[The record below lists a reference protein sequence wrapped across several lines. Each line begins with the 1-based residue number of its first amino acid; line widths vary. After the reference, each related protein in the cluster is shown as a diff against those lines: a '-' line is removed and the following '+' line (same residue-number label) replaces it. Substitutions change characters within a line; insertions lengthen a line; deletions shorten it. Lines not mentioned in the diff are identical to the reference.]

1 MWCVVFF
8 LDDDTYEVIP
18 NIWVCSESKE
28 LTYFPNVEGFK
39 LYEII
44 KNRTIPAKEW
54 PIYKINV
61 LAEYAD
67 FHYAQVQ
74 CEEARC
80 GNVISNND
88 ESNSQQI
95 NAGKGQRVRKPN
107 IKLSEY
113 TSLNTD
119 DEELGIST
127 SFRKIDHK
135 KSGSQ
140 TTADLKQNLT
150 EHDASSSKDDGDA
163 TLTRFP
169 RIDYKSG
176 NLGGNKQTT
185 GVAKVIAMCDD
196 NENNIILNNMVEDI
210 SYNTKI
216 VDNISLIVTKLEE
229 ITLKNEEFQ
238 RRMFRQQFIIQN
250 KLADLESLIVTLST
264 TTDKTKETTT
274 DEQVILEI
282 WKLFPLANT
291 ENLNIVEQT
300 LLDNTLFKDVARK
313 FSLVGGDT
321 AKEITRNILYLMLT
335 NDFAANY
342 SFDGAK
348 GKLKFKSLKL
358 YELLLA
364 SIRSNLK
371 TENATESDILP
382 ELRQW
387 LAQAKFRKRK

>member
-1 MWCVVFF
+1 MCLFM
-8 LDDDTYEVIP
+8 
-18 NIWVCSESKE
+18 
-28 LTYFPNVEGFK
+28 
-39 LYEII
+39 
-44 KNRTIPAKEW
+44 
-54 PIYKINV
+54 
-61 LAEYAD
+61 
-67 FHYAQVQ
+67 HY
-74 CEEARC
+74 
-80 GNVISNND
+80 
-88 ESNSQQI
+88 
-95 NAGKGQRVRKPN
+95 
-107 IKLSEY
+107 
-113 TSLNTD
+113 
-119 DEELGIST
+119 
-127 SFRKIDHK
+127 
-135 KSGSQ
+135 
-140 TTADLKQNLT
+140 
-150 EHDASSSKDDGDA
+150 
-163 TLTRFP
+163 
-169 RIDYKSG
+169 
-176 NLGGNKQTT
+176 
-185 GVAKVIAMCDD
+185 
-196 NENNIILNNMVEDI
+196 
-210 SYNTKI
+210 
-216 VDNISLIVTKLEE
+216 
-229 ITLKNEEFQ
+229 
-238 RRMFRQQFIIQN
+238 
-250 KLADLESLIVTLST
+250 TLST